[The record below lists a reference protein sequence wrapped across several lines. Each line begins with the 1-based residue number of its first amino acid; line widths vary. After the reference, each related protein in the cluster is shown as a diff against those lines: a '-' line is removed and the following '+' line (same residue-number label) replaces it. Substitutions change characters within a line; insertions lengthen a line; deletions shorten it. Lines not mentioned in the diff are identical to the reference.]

1 MQSKALKAA
10 AARVSAGLIMA
21 GAACAPAMAKPGAI
35 YTVGKVQVGAI
46 AEDAVQAKDKAIA
59 QGQEKALR
67 VLLKRLALFDA
78 YNRFPR
84 LEATQVERMMDG
96 LSVRNERNSAT
107 QYLATLDFSFQPNA
121 VKDTLNRF
129 GIAFTDERSPEVV
142 VLPVLVENRAVKPA
156 GRNPWQ
162 KAFDGLDVEHMLTPM
177 KIVPP
182 RPDFAP
188 LAPNSTPASAS
199 SAIET
204 LKLQYH
210 SQYLVLAYAELEAA
224 AGAMNV
230 RLMGSDASG
239 EVKLSRRYRV
249 FDRDLVEAS
258 ERAAR
263 ISAKTIED
271 RWKLARFASEGTL
284 NGPAELTRV
293 EISAEFAG
301 AKEWRQMRAKLQR
314 APGLQGFE
322 VKSLNAR
329 GAVISLEFPGGADR
343 LARVLQPQGM
353 ILEDRGG
360 EWTLTARQ

>member
-263 ISAKTIED
+263 IS
-271 RWKLARFASEGTL
+271 
-284 NGPAELTRV
+284 
-293 EISAEFAG
+293 ISAEFAG